1 MEVQTMWE
9 QKTPK
14 TLSDVYS
21 WLDNGIFKQLE
32 QYDTPWKSYIDGNT
46 LDLDYYG
53 NRSGN
58 KMVSSLI
65 EKLIVDDTISA
76 ANQEKIAKLVWF
88 KYGNQWTK
96 AWEAV
101 IENYDPLNNY
111 IMDKEEI
118 VDETLKTDKSKT
130 TTKETTEGGTNTK
143 KNTGTVQTQE
153 TEDSDS
159 MSENEYDS
167 NTDNDI
173 YGFNSADASNADKS
187 HTVQNNTSTNNSNV
201 ESNSIVTDNRTEVNE
216 RDLSSTDNI
225 EDVIDGTDKKDS
237 VITTKHK
244 GLSGNATPQSMLE
257 GEVRFRFDYN
267 FFNSIFRDVDKI
279 LTTNIFVKKR

>member
-1 MEVQTMWE
+1 MWKE
-9 QKTPK
+9 KTPK

-32 QYDTPWKSYIDGNT
+32 QYNTPWKSYIDGNT

-53 NRSGN
+53 NRSGE

-65 EKLIVDDTISA
+65 EKLIVDDVLST

-111 IMDKEEI
+111 IMNKEEI

-130 TTKETTEGGTNTK
+130 TTKNTTEGGTNTK
-143 KNTGTVQTQE
+143 KNTGTVQTQDTE
-153 TEDSDS
+153 TSDS
-159 MSENEYDS
+159 TSGNQYDI
-167 NTDNDI
+167 NTNNDI
-173 YGFNSADASNADKS
+173 YGFNSANASNADKS
-187 HTVQNNTSTNNSNV
+187 HTVQNNTSTSNSNV
-201 ESNSIVTDNRTEVNE
+201 DNNSLVTDNRTEVNE
-216 RDLSSTDNI
+216 RNLSSTDNI
-225 EDVIDGTDKKDS
+225 EDVIDGTDKKAS
-237 VITTKHK
+237 VITTTHK

-267 FFNSIFRDVDKI
+267 FFDSIFRDVDKI
-279 LTTNIFVKKR
+279 LTTNIFINKETY